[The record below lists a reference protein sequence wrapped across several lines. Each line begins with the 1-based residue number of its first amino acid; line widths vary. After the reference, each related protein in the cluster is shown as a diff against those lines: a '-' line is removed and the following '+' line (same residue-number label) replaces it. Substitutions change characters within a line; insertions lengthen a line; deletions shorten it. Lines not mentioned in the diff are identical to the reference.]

1 MKKHKSGSAI
11 VVIIITAV
19 VFLVYTASTYTD
31 ILHLKT
37 MHEKY
42 FNNIQNIFE
51 LDYEANMNNI

>member
-1 MKKHKSGSAI
+1 MKKQKKGSAI
-11 VVIIITAV
+11 IVIIITAV

-42 FNNIQNIFE
+42 FINIQNIFE
-51 LDYEANMNNI
+51 LDYEAKMSNI